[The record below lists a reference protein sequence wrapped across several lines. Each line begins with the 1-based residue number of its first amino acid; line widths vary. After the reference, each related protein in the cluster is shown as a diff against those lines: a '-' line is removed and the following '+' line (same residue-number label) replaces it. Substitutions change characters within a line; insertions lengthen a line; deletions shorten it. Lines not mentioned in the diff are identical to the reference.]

1 MRTTLTILLA
11 MTMSAL
17 LLGCQ
22 SGESK
27 TVATELSWKSF
38 DEGANLAKTEHK
50 KLLVDVYTDWC
61 TWCKKMDRETYTDE
75 KVVKVLST
83 RYIVVKLNAES
94 SKQLTYNGHS
104 FTETQLARAMGVSG
118 YPTTVFLDPDTKPIT
133 KVAGYIPGKDFIN
146 IVRFIGEDYYKTTT
160 YQDFLSKQGTSKVE

>member
-1 MRTTLTILLA
+1 MKAILSILLTLTIFA
-11 MTMSAL
+11 AFV
-17 LLGCQ
+17 GCQ

-27 TVATELSWKSF
+27 TPAKELSWKSF
-38 DEGANLAKTEHK
+38 DEGAQLAKTEHK

-75 KVVKVLST
+75 KVVNVLRT
-83 RYIVVKLNAES
+83 RYILVKLNAES

-104 FTETQLARAMGVSG
+104 LTEMQLAHAMGVTG
-118 YPTTVFLDPDTKPIT
+118 YPTTLFLDSESKPIT
-133 KVAGYIPGKDFIN
+133 KVDGYIPGKDFVN
-146 IVRFIGEDYYKTTT
+146 MVRFIGEDYYKTTS